1 MSDKKILAI
10 DPNLFSFSNNNTTR
24 KKRDKPETDA
34 KIKMKTVAKPV
45 NNTSLKKRSIINMMR
60 KHQETQYKQKFDT
73 TSKPT
78 TSQTDV
84 SAFKNDF
91 DNAKEYFKNL
101 QETVTK
107 NAVPKNHTLK
117 QLPAVHS
124 PPLMQSANISG
135 MQDVTNNVYTTVSS
149 PTARINTQILPTP
162 KYGCLKNGTLPTY
175 RNMMNQTRKNVPGQ
189 IVGGSTMAANMNENS
204 FNANRAQGANM
215 TSATNAN
222 VANGLGTNMVADKP
236 NISTI
241 MKNAIQ
247 SNQIQT
253 KLENMNRNKV
263 KPKKMKR
270 KKTIRRTY
278 KIGRSKIMPKVSVLV
293 SNKTIRNH
301 ISTKTHLI
309 KQTPIHEIRKYLIKH
324 GFIRVGAIT
333 PNDVLR
339 KMYETAMLMCGE
351 IQNHNPDNL
360 LYNFLHDTEK

>member
-10 DPNLFSFSNNNTTR
+10 DPDLFSFSNNTTR
-24 KKRDKPETDA
+24 KKRDKPANEA
-34 KIKMKTVAKPV
+34 KIKMKTATKPV
-45 NNTSLKKRSIINMMR
+45 NNSSLKKRSIINMMR

-73 TSKPT
+73 TSKPA
-78 TSQTDV
+78 TSKTDV

-124 PPLMQSANISG
+124 QPLMQSANISG
-135 MQDVTNNVYTTVSS
+135 MQDVTNNVYTTVTS

-175 RNMMNQTRKNVPGQ
+175 RNLMNQTRKNVPGQ
-189 IVGGSTMAANMNENS
+189 IIGGGALPSINDKSANETN
-204 FNANRAQGANM
+204 
-215 TSATNAN
+215 ATNTS
-222 VANGLGTNMVADKP
+222 VVNGQGTNNAPDKP

-263 KPKKMKR
+263 KPKKMKQ

-293 SNKTIRNH
+293 SNKTIRNN
-301 ISTKTHLI
+301 ISTKTQLI

>member
-10 DPNLFSFSNNNTTR
+10 DPNLFSFSNNNTR

-34 KIKMKTVAKPV
+34 KIKMKTAAKPV

-78 TSQTDV
+78 TSNNDV

-117 QLPAVHS
+117 QLPTERSQQV
-124 PPLMQSANISG
+124 MQPANFTG
-135 MQDVTNNVYTTVSS
+135 MQDVTNNIYTTVTS

-175 RNMMNQTRKNVPGQ
+175 RNMMNQTRKNVPGEL
-189 IVGGSTMAANMNENS
+189 VGGSAVHSNMTANNINP
-204 FNANRAQGANM
+204 NTNIAVGAN
-215 TSATNAN
+215 
-222 VANGLGTNMVADKP
+222 GPGTIIAPDKP

-241 MKNAIQ
+241 MRNAIQ

-253 KLENMNRNKV
+253 KLENMNRNKA

-293 SNKTIRNH
+293 SNKTIRNN

-309 KQTPIHEIRKYLIKH
+309 KQAPIHEIRKYLIKH

>member
-10 DPNLFSFSNNNTTR
+10 DPNLFSFSNNTTR
-24 KKRDKPETDA
+24 KKRDNPNTEP
-34 KIKMKTVAKPV
+34 KIKMKAAAKPV
-45 NNTSLKKRSIINMMR
+45 NNSSLKKRSIINMMR

-84 SAFKNDF
+84 SAFNNDF

-117 QLPAVHS
+117 QLPPMRSS
-124 PPLMQSANISG
+124 PVLQPASISG
-135 MQDVTNNVYTTVSS
+135 LQDVTNNVYTTASS
-149 PTARINTQILPTP
+149 PTATINTQILPAP

-175 RNMMNQTRKNVPGQ
+175 RNLMNQTRKNVPGEY
-189 IVGGSTMAANMNENS
+189 VGSSAMPTNVVASNS
-204 FNANRAQGANM
+204 NGGAIDANRAD
-215 TSATNAN
+215 TNYAP
-222 VANGLGTNMVADKP
+222 VKP

-247 SNQIQT
+247 SSQIQT

-293 SNKTIRNH
+293 SNKTIRNN

-309 KQTPIHEIRKYLIKH
+309 KQAPIHEIRKYLIKH

-360 LYNFLHDTEK
+360 LYNFLHDTDK

>member
-10 DPNLFSFSNNNTTR
+10 DPNMFSFSNNTTR
-24 KKRDKPETDA
+24 KKRDKPATDA
-34 KIKMKTVAKPV
+34 KIKMKTAAKPV

-78 TSQTDV
+78 TSSNDV

-107 NAVPKNHTLK
+107 NTLPKNHTLK

-124 PPLMQSANISG
+124 LPFMQNANFAG
-135 MQDVTNNVYTTVSS
+135 MQDVTNNVYTTLSS

-189 IVGGSTMAANMNENS
+189 IIGGNAIQSNMTANNINPNS
-204 FNANRAQGANM
+204 AVGAN
-215 TSATNAN
+215 
-222 VANGLGTNMVADKP
+222 GPGTNMVPDKP

-293 SNKTIRNH
+293 SNKTIRNN
-301 ISTKTHLI
+301 ISTKTHII
-309 KQTPIHEIRKYLIKH
+309 KQAPIHEIRKYLIKH

>member
-10 DPNLFSFSNNNTTR
+10 DPNMFSFSNNTTR
-24 KKRDKPETDA
+24 KKRDKPATDA
-34 KIKMKTVAKPV
+34 KIKMKTAAKPV

-78 TSQTDV
+78 TSNNDV

-117 QLPAVHS
+117 QMPAVHS
-124 PPLMQSANISG
+124 PPFMQSANISA
-135 MQDVTNNVYTTVSS
+135 MQDVTNNVYTTLSS
-149 PTARINTQILPTP
+149 PSTTINKQILPTP

-175 RNMMNQTRKNVPGQ
+175 RNMMNQTRKNVPGE
-189 IVGGSTMAANMNENS
+189 IIGGVANNPNI
-204 FNANRAQGANM
+204 NRAGE
-215 TSATNAN
+215 TNVKN
-222 VANGLGTNMVADKP
+222 ADSP
-236 NISTI
+236 PANISTI

-253 KLENMNRNKV
+253 KLENMNRNKA

-293 SNKTIRNH
+293 SNKTIRNN

-309 KQTPIHEIRKYLIKH
+309 KQAPIHEIRKYLIKH

>member
-10 DPNLFSFSNNNTTR
+10 DPNMFSFSNNTTR

-34 KIKMKTVAKPV
+34 KIKMKAAAKPV
-45 NNTSLKKRSIINMMR
+45 NNSSLKKRSIINMMR

-107 NAVPKNHTLK
+107 NASLKNHTLK

-124 PPLMQSANISG
+124 PPIMQSANISA
-135 MQDVTNNVYTTVSS
+135 MQDVTNNVYTTLSS

-162 KYGCLKNGTLPTY
+162 KYGCLKNGMLPTY
-175 RNMMNQTRKNVPGQ
+175 RNMMNQTRKNVSGE
-189 IVGGSTMAANMNENS
+189 IIGGNAMASNMGVNNINPIANS
-204 FNANRAQGANM
+204 AIYAN
-215 TSATNAN
+215 ATNAS
-222 VANGLGTNMVADKP
+222 VANGPGTNLVQDKP

-253 KLENMNRNKV
+253 KLENMNRNKA
-263 KPKKMKR
+263 KPKKMRR

-293 SNKTIRNH
+293 SNKTIRNQ

-309 KQTPIHEIRKYLIKH
+309 KQAPIHEIRKYLIKH